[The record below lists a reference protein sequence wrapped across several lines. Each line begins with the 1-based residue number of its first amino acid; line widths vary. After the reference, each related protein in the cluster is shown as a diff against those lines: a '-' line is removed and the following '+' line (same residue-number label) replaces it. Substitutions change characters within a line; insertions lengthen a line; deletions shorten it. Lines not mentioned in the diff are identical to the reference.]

1 MENIAVQYVYWHYC
15 EQTKAILRAWGNLLV
30 FNFNY
35 WSVPLLLK
43 TLFSYWHKY
52 QEPYARGFDPKQ
64 YLETFAM
71 NMISRMIGAVVRTA
85 VIIIGIITEAIILVL
100 GIIFFLAWLV
110 TPALLFLG
118 FIYGFRILF

>member
-1 MENIAVQYVYWHYC
+1 MVQYVYWHYR
-15 EQTKAILRAWGNLLV
+15 ENTKAILRAWVNFLA

-71 NMISRMIGAVVRTA
+71 NMISRTIGAVVRTS
-85 VIIIGIITEAIILVL
+85 VIIIGIITEIIIFAA
-100 GIIFFLAWLV
+100 GIIIFLAWLIL
-110 TPALLFLG
+110 PGLLFLG